1 MGMGFLQNSI
11 LDRIHIGTANFNS
24 YYGLTK
30 NRDNV
35 ENLLGDIWAS
45 GITKLDLSN
54 KYLFNLKDLKNDRQ
68 NWQIQLK
75 IHIDTRQPEESYR
88 RELNY
93 ALLNMNTNNIDRI
106 LIHNGDEFL
115 YENDISDL
123 NKLFNMTPVNVK
135 FGVSL
140 YDLPNLLKVIESDF
154 VKIIQF
160 PANIFDRRLAGI
172 KDNSQHLLNI
182 NHKIL
187 QARSI
192 FLQGLILNNYST
204 FPQNLISHKN
214 IFENWYLWN
223 NRNDIDLLESSLG
236 EVLNHQKIEEV
247 TLGIDSGEHLKQLV
261 NVNLNQL
268 RYVIPE
274 AIPDVLIDPRKWKK

>member
-1 MGMGFLQNSI
+1 MHSFIDQFIGKL
-11 LDRIHIGTANFNS
+11 LIGTANFNS
-24 YYGLTK
+24 SY
-30 NRDNV
+30 
-35 ENLLGDIWAS
+35 
-45 GITKLDLSN
+45 GITENREPAESLLLCIWNFGIRKLDLSN
-54 KYLFNLKDLKNDRQ
+54 KYAFGLRDLKNDKQ
-68 NWQIQLK
+68 NWQIQFK
-75 IHIDTRQPEESYR
+75 IHVDTRQPEESYQ

-93 ALLNMNTNNIDRI
+93 AFMNMNTNNIERI

-115 YENDISDL
+115 YENDINVL
-123 NKLFNMTPVNVK
+123 KKLFKMTPEHVK
-135 FGVSL
+135 FGISL
-140 YDLPNLLKVIESDF
+140 YDLPNLLNVIESDF

-172 KDNSQHLLNI
+172 KGKSQRLINI

-214 IFENWYLWN
+214 IFENWYHWN
-223 NRNDIDLLESSLG
+223 NSNNIDLLESSLA
-236 EVLNHQKIEEV
+236 EVLNHQKIDEV
-247 TLGIDSGEHLKQLV
+247 TIGIDSSEHLKQII

-268 RYVIPE
+268 RYTTLE
-274 AIPDVLIDPRKWKK
+274 SIPDVLIDPRKWQK

>member
-1 MGMGFLQNSI
+1 MHSFIDQIIGKL
-11 LDRIHIGTANFNS
+11 LIGTANFNS
-24 YYGLTK
+24 SY
-30 NRDNV
+30 
-35 ENLLGDIWAS
+35 
-45 GITKLDLSN
+45 GITENREPAESLLSSIWNFGIRKLDLSN
-54 KYLFNLKDLKNDRQ
+54 KYAFGLRDLKNDKQ
-68 NWQIQLK
+68 SWQIQFK
-75 IHIDTRQPEESYR
+75 IHVDTRQPEESYW

-93 ALLNMNTNNIDRI
+93 AFMNMNTNNIDRI

-115 YENDISDL
+115 YKNDISDL
-123 NKLFNMTPVNVK
+123 NKLFQMTPENVK
-135 FGVSL
+135 FGISL
-140 YDLPNLLKVIESDF
+140 YDLPNLFNVIESDF

-204 FPQNLISHKN
+204 FPQNLISHKY
-214 IFENWYLWN
+214 IFENWYNWN
-223 NRNDIDLLESSLG
+223 NRNNIDLLESSLA
-236 EVLNHQKIEEV
+236 EVLNYQEFEEV
-247 TLGIDSGEHLKQLV
+247 TIGIDSSEHLQQII

-268 RYVIPE
+268 RYTILE
-274 AIPDVLIDPRKWKK
+274 SIPDVLIDPRKWQK

>member
-1 MGMGFLQNSI
+1 MKMGILQNSI

-24 YYGLTK
+24 HYGLSN
-30 NRDNV
+30 NRENV
-35 ENLLGDIWAS
+35 ENLLGEIWAS

-54 KYLFNLKDLKNDRQ
+54 KYLFGLKDLKNDRQ
-68 NWQIQLK
+68 NWHIQLK
-75 IHIDTRQPEESYR
+75 IHVDTRKPEESYR
-88 RELNY
+88 QELNY
-93 ALLNMNTNNIDRI
+93 ALLNINTNNIDRV

-115 YENDISDL
+115 YENNISDL
-123 NKLFNMTPVNVK
+123 NKLFEMTPGNIK
-135 FGVSL
+135 FGISL
-140 YDLPNLLKVIESDF
+140 YDLPNLLKVIDTDF

-172 KDNSQHLLNI
+172 KENFQHLINI

-223 NRNDIDLLESSLG
+223 TRNNIDLLESSLG
-236 EVLNHQKIEEV
+236 EVLNHQKIGEA
-247 TLGIDSGEHLKQLV
+247 TIGIDSSEHLKQII

-268 RYVIPE
+268 RYVMLE
-274 AIPDVLIDPRKWKK
+274 SIPDVLIDPRKWQK

>member
-1 MGMGFLQNSI
+1 VHSFIDQIIGKL
-11 LDRIHIGTANFNS
+11 LIGTANFNS
-24 YYGLTK
+24 SY
-30 NRDNV
+30 
-35 ENLLGDIWAS
+35 
-45 GITKLDLSN
+45 GITENREPAESLLSSIWNFGIRKLDLSN
-54 KYLFNLKDLKNDRQ
+54 KYAFGLRDLKNDKQ
-68 NWQIQLK
+68 SWQIQFK
-75 IHIDTRQPEESYR
+75 IHVDTRQPEESYW

-93 ALLNMNTNNIDRI
+93 AFMNMNTNNIDRI

-115 YENDISDL
+115 YKNDISDL
-123 NKLFNMTPVNVK
+123 NKLFQMTPENVK
-135 FGVSL
+135 FGISL
-140 YDLPNLLKVIESDF
+140 YDLPNLFNVIESDF

-204 FPQNLISHKN
+204 FPQNLISHKY
-214 IFENWYLWN
+214 IFENWYNWN
-223 NRNDIDLLESSLG
+223 NRNNIDLLESSLA
-236 EVLNHQKIEEV
+236 EVLNYQEFEEV
-247 TLGIDSGEHLKQLV
+247 TIGIDSSEHLQQII

-268 RYVIPE
+268 RYTILE
-274 AIPDVLIDPRKWKK
+274 SIPDVLIDPRKWQK